1 MADNEF
7 FIIPIVTSVAV
18 TLILG
23 VVFSKLYK
31 GNVKVDEG
39 FELNYF
45 KLSYRR
51 KIIRT
56 VMLFPFIVILLIIVY
71 FFYNWS
77 LIVFVSFA
85 LLPLLGTT
93 VQMLYNYN
101 KWKKE
106 EAEKCN

>member
-1 MADNEF
+1 MAENEI
-7 FIIPIVTSVAV
+7 FIIPILISVAV
-18 TLILG
+18 SIIIGL
-23 VVFSKLYK
+23 VFSKIYK
-31 GNVKVDEG
+31 GNDKVDEG

-51 KIIRT
+51 KMIRT
-56 VMLFPFIVILLIIVY
+56 AMLFPFIVILLIIVY
-71 FFYNWS
+71 FFFNWS

-85 LLPLLGTT
+85 LLLLLGTT

-106 EAEKCN
+106 AGRKM